1 MKKQFVQAGFF
12 LLPLMLP
19 IKANAASI
27 TTFNQLYVFGD
38 SLSDRRN
45 TYNASGQTYPPG
57 PPIANYA
64 DGRFSNGPLWVE
76 DLGDEL
82 NLQPTLF
89 TNPVDPT
96 EGINFAFGGASTGL
110 GNAVRPDLPLPGVL
124 AQVLGY
130 ADSLKQSNQ
139 KANPNALYTFW
150 AGANDFL
157 FLDETDVTTPAQYVS
172 QALNVLASDTVG
184 VKNLMV
190 FNLPDLGKLP
200 AAKIGGRDPNKL
212 SLATKSFNSA
222 LEQTLN
228 ILSQKPDLNIVYV
241 DAYSLFEQTIA
252 NKDKLGIKNISDAC
266 LTFTSETTS
275 ITCSNPDEYLFW
287 DEYHPTAAT
296 HKLIA
301 TSALNALEA
310 KSVPE
315 PSPALGTLAIA
326 AWGTAAAI
334 RRKRK
339 QPQLTIVGRVP
350 GGLSTHIKVES

>member
-1 MKKQFVQAGFF
+1 MKKQFIQAGFF

-45 TYNASGQTYPPG
+45 TYNASGQTYPPS
-57 PPIANYA
+57 PPYA
-64 DGRFSNGPLWVE
+64 DGRFSNGSIWVE
-76 DLGDEL
+76 ELGDKL
-82 NLQPTLF
+82 NLQPTLV
-89 TNPVDPT
+89 TNPINPT

-110 GNAVRPDLPLPGVL
+110 DNAVLPGIGLPGVL

-130 ADSLKQSNQ
+130 EDSLKQSNQ

-157 FLDETDVTTPAQYVS
+157 FLDETDFITPAQYVS

-228 ILSQKPDLNIVYV
+228 VLSQKPDLNIVYV
-241 DAYSLFEQTIA
+241 DAYSLFEQAIA
-252 NKDKLGIKNISDAC
+252 NKDQLGIKNISDAC
-266 LTFTSETTS
+266 LTFTSPTTF

-287 DEYHPTAAT
+287 DEFHPTAAT

-301 TSALNALEA
+301 TSALNAIEA

>member
-12 LLPLMLP
+12 LLPLILP
-19 IKANAASI
+19 IKANAANI
-27 TTFNQLYVFGD
+27 TTFDQLYVFGD
-38 SLSDRRN
+38 SLSDPGN
-45 TYNASGQTYPPG
+45 LYNASGRTRPLSPPY
-57 PPIANYA
+57 N

-76 DLGDEL
+76 TLGDKL
-82 NLQPTLF
+82 NNLQPTLV

-96 EGINFAFGGASTGL
+96 EGINFAFAGSSAGL
-110 GNAVRPDLPLPGVL
+110 DNAVAPGQGLPGAL

-157 FLDETDVTTPAQYVS
+157 FPNPNDSTDPAQYVS
-172 QALNVLASDTVG
+172 QALDILTRDAVG

-200 AAKIGGRDPNKL
+200 AAKINGRDPGKL

-222 LEQTLN
+222 LEQTLS
-228 ILSQKPDLNIVYV
+228 ILSKKPGLDIVYV

-252 NKDKLGIKNISDAC
+252 NKDKLGLKNISDAC
-266 LTFTSETTS
+266 LTFTSPTTY

-287 DEYHPTAAT
+287 DDVHPTKT
-296 HKLIA
+296 GHQIIA
-301 TSALNALEA
+301 STALNAIEA

-326 AWGTAAAI
+326 AWGTAATI
-334 RRKRK
+334 RRRRK

-350 GGLSTHIKVES
+350 GGQPTRTKVES

>member
-1 MKKQFVQAGFF
+1 MKKQFIQAGFF

-45 TYNASGQTYPPG
+45 TYNSLGQTYPPS
-57 PPIANYA
+57 PPYA
-64 DGRFSNGPLWVE
+64 DGRFSNGPIWVE
-76 DLGDEL
+76 ELGDKL
-82 NLQPTLF
+82 NLQPTLV
-89 TNPVDPT
+89 TNPINPT

-110 GNAVRPDLPLPGVL
+110 DNAVVPGLGLPGAL

-130 ADSLKQSNQ
+130 EDSLKQSNQ
-139 KANPNALYTFW
+139 KANPDALYTFW

-157 FLDETDVTTPAQYVS
+157 FLDETDFITPAQYVS
-172 QALNVLASDTVG
+172 QALNVLAGDTVG

-190 FNLPDLGKLP
+190 FNLPDLSKLP
-200 AAKIGGRDPNKL
+200 AAKIGGRDPKNL

-228 ILSQKPDLNIVYV
+228 VLSQKPDLNIVYV

-252 NKDKLGIKNISDAC
+252 NKDQLGIKNISDAC
-266 LTFTSETTS
+266 LTFTSPTTF

-287 DEYHPTAAT
+287 DEFHPTAAT

-301 TSALNALEA
+301 TSALNAIEA

-339 QPQLTIVGRVP
+339 QSQLTIVGRVP